1 MSVGDALH
9 HIVTA
14 ILATAIGNKTKR
26 KPTWQSAGLDQLCN
40 ILFLVQSG
48 RLVPGTPAAFD
59 SHLTSATTFIA
70 DSRLVKKLRGG
81 QDRFPFSEDVF
92 MAASNGSFKIDNSTS
107 HFSSHKHVG
116 GYRVDNDLSRINS
129 SNKSYSTEVIALR
142 QKLLA
147 YETEIQD
154 NVREIAK
161 WKRKCSE
168 LDRSQQD
175 LQLQYES
182 KYVPSLTASF
192 ASLPSSNMAKHDEAL
207 NMISLL
213 QAENESLKQQLNKS
227 QTTSM
232 YCTNQDIFKL
242 SVNQVLNKV
251 FVDLERLSL
260 VESKSS
266 TQSTSSTGEIES
278 NASIQ
283 DQNAI
288 EAAYHDAVLMATSFR
303 EPTDKLVSNINAT
316 VEALERELQILEQNS
331 SDNLS
336 PSEKSSYA
344 DFKTADPM
352 PKVTKPDVINLHDN
366 ISVAKINDLEIMS
379 ESSGKNDKSTPRR
392 LVQSKSAINLKAM
405 KALQDSRMN
414 SSGQELKYNSASA
427 LEQVTYMDNGERDVR
442 LSLPTPPLRS
452 SSCNSS
458 PDVTLNKT
466 PSPRPNL
473 SSHFLHRKRKS
484 IADLK
489 MEGVWRNDQFAL
501 RPSAS
506 LSTSELALRAETV
519 AAQAM
524 AADIMRDSSTSSRE
538 GGRRRTVSSVYGYDV
553 SASSGSFQQ
562 MRTITPPPSPK
573 QGAIHVKPVPRS
585 PKVHPVCAAEEIPRA
600 NIDFEAMRHRS
611 SMGGEYIQF
620 QTSLSGGR
628 RASMVTPKALPKAPS
643 TSVSTPYSTKNLT
656 SLDAPVPT
664 PSASKS
670 KWTKRRVV
678 SAIFK
683 DSVDLS

>member
-1 MSVGDALH
+1 MS
-9 HIVTA
+9 A
-14 ILATAIGNKTKR
+14 ISLITN
-26 KPTWQSAGLDQLCN
+26 SA
-40 ILFLVQSG
+40 
-48 RLVPGTPAAFD
+48 
-59 SHLTSATTFIA
+59 
-70 DSRLVKKLRGG
+70 
-81 QDRFPFSEDVF
+81 
-92 MAASNGSFKIDNSTS
+92 TS
-107 HFSSHKHVG
+107 HFSSHKHIG
-116 GYRVDNDLSRINS
+116 GYRVDNDLSRISS

-154 NVREIAK
+154 NAREIAK

-175 LQLQYES
+175 LQLQYENRIKKMKT
-182 KYVPSLTASF
+182 KYEEDTKRTRLVQV
-192 ASLPSSNMAKHDEAL
+192 AKHDEAL

-227 QTTSM
+227 Q
-232 YCTNQDIFKL
+232 NPKKL
-242 SVNQVLNKV
+242 N
-251 FVDLERLSL
+251 SL
-260 VESKSS
+260 ESKSS
-266 TQSTSSTGEIES
+266 SQSPTSSNEVKTKES
-278 NASIQ
+278 IP

-288 EAAYHDAVLMATSFR
+288 EAAYHDAFLMATSFR

-316 VEALERELQILEQNS
+316 VEALERELQILEQS
-331 SDNLS
+331 SGDDLS
-336 PSEKSSYA
+336 PSEKSSEA
-344 DFKTADPM
+344 NVKTADPM
-352 PKVTKPDVINLHDN
+352 PIVITKPDVIDVLDNMSGSMINEHD
-366 ISVAKINDLEIMS
+366 IVP
-379 ESSGKNDKSTPRR
+379 ESSGKADKSTPRR
-392 LVQSKSAINLKAM
+392 LVQSKSALNLRAM
-405 KALQDSRMN
+405 KALQDSRIN

-427 LEQVTYMDNGERDVR
+427 LEQITYLDNGERDVR
-442 LSLPTPPLRS
+442 SSMPTPPLRS

-458 PDVTLNKT
+458 PDITLNKT

-489 MEGVWRNDQFAL
+489 MEGIWRNDQFAL

-524 AADIMRDSSTSSRE
+524 AADIMRDSSNSSRE

-562 MRTITPPPSPK
+562 IRTITPPPSPK
-573 QGAIHVKPVPRS
+573 QGAVHVKLVSRS
-585 PKVHPVCAAEEIPRA
+585 PKIHPVSAAEEIPRA
-600 NIDFEAMRHRS
+600 NIDFETMRHRS

-628 RASMVTPKALPKAPS
+628 RASMVTPKALPKAPT
-643 TSVSTPYSTKNLT
+643 TSISTPYSTKNLT
-656 SLDAPVPT
+656 SLNAPVPT